1 MPRIQSAKKR
11 VEVGERNR
19 LRNNAYKSAIRTAIR
34 KVLEAAK
41 TKAENTETLLREA
54 VSLIDKAVLK
64 GVLKKNT
71 AARWK
76 SRIDKAVDKSAA

>member
-1 MPRIQSAKKR
+1 MPRIKSAKKR
-11 VEVGERNR
+11 VEVSERNR
-19 LRNNAYKSAIRTAIR
+19 LRNNSYKSGIRTAIR

-41 TKAENTETLLREA
+41 AKEKNTETLLREA

-64 GVLKKNT
+64 GILKKNT